1 MGTETG
7 EMVIETSLGLL
18 IILAEAGGI
27 LRVLRGTEAI
37 VGVLRDK
44 IEAKVTSPKL
54 NALDVTNLGITDLSV
69 MPGYTMTKLR
79 CHILSREGK
88 KKLC

>member
-27 LRVLRGTEAI
+27 L
-37 VGVLRDK
+37 GVLRDK

-79 CHILSREGK
+79 CHILPREGK

>member
-1 MGTETG
+1 VE
-7 EMVIETSLGLL
+7 SNK
-18 IILAEAGGI
+18 
-27 LRVLRGTEAI
+27 VLRGTEAI
-37 VGVLRDK
+37 IGVLRDK

-54 NALDVTNLGITDLSV
+54 NASDVTNLGITDLSV

-79 CHILSREGK
+79 CHILPREGK

>member
-27 LRVLRGTEAI
+27 LGVLRGTEAI
-37 VGVLRDK
+37 IGVLRDK

-79 CHILSREGK
+79 CHILPREGK

>member
-27 LRVLRGTEAI
+27 LGVLRGTEAI
-37 VGVLRDK
+37 LEVLRDK

-79 CHILSREGK
+79 CHILPREGK

>member
-27 LRVLRGTEAI
+27 LGVLRGTEAI

-79 CHILSREGK
+79 CHISPREGK